1 MERFKPLD
9 EAKIREIRK
18 LAADSSLTWSE
29 IADRVG
35 VSIKTARKYGEQ
47 ARRDADEQN
56 DAQETPTTRV
66 EIVPPQVE
74 DDPEVFAARKRLLL
88 AELDLATKK
97 LQLTSALEDRVTVLE
112 DLLFGDDEDGLPKMA
127 TGEMVNDVNRVKE
140 LENLETR
147 VAALESNTP
156 KDYSSMILK
165 HDNHLRQMEQRH
177 SWLLG
182 G

>member
-1 MERFKPLD
+1 MEKFKPLED
-9 EAKIREIRK
+9 AKIREIRK
-18 LAADSSLTWSE
+18 LAKDPSLTWTQ
-29 IADRVG
+29 IGDIVG
-35 VSIKTARKYGEQ
+35 VSPKTARKYGEQ

-56 DAQETPTTRV
+56 DAQETPTARV

-97 LQLTSALEDRVTVLE
+97 LQLTSALEDRVTELE
-112 DLLFGDDEDGLPKMA
+112 GLVSGNDEDGLPKMA
-127 TGEMVNDVNRVKE
+127 TGRMVSEVYLGKD

-156 KDYSSMILK
+156 KDFSSMILK
-165 HDNHLRQMEQRH
+165 HENHLRQMEQRH